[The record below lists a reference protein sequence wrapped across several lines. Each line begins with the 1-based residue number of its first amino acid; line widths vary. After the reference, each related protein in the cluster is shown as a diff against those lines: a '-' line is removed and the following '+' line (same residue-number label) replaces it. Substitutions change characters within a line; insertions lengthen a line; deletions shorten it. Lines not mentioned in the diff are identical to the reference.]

1 MLALVLSNLFRLRW
15 WLPPLALALLVVSH
29 AHWIP
34 ALAARLPSFGGI
46 APGIEQLAPYALRSL
61 YALVPLTLLAAF
73 RPWRAEQFNRSAE
86 LEHLSPRVLQ
96 GRLAETFR
104 ACGYAVHVRSLDVNG
119 PDLLLSRDGERM
131 LVQCRHWSRREVDT
145 DQLRALCGQVSRE
158 KASGALLLTRARF
171 SVEAMRFLRDVPIVV
186 IDERGLRDLLEAGAD
201 AVGRAHAVFSR
212 RSLASTGV

>member
-1 MLALVLSNLFRLRW
+1 MFALALSNLFRLRW
-15 WLPPLALALLVVSH
+15 WLPPLASALLVVFH

-34 ALAARLPSFGGI
+34 AVVARMPSFLGV

-73 RPWRAEQFNRSAE
+73 WPWRPQQFSRSAA
-86 LEHLSPRVLQ
+86 LEHLSPQALQ
-96 GRLAETFR
+96 GRLAESFR
-104 ACGYAVHVRSLDVNG
+104 ACGYAVHVRSLEVDG
-119 PDLLLSRDGERM
+119 PDLLLSRDGERL

-186 IDERGLRDLLEAGAD
+186 MDERGLRELLEAGVD
-201 AVGRAHAVFSR
+201 AVGRARAVLSR
-212 RSLASTGV
+212 RSLASTAV